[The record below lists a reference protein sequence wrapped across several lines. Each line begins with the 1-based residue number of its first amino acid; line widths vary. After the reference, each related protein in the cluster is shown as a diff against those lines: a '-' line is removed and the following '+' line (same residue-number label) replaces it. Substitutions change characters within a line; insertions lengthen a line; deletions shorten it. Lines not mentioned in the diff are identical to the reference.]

1 VHPEDMIKFGM
12 IPEFIGRVP
21 VVATLH
27 DLDRPALVAILKEPK
42 NSLIKQYQA
51 LLEFENVN
59 LRFTD
64 DAMEQIAEEAL
75 VRNVG
80 ARGLKIILEEIMLDV
95 MYRVPSEE
103 EIEECVITK
112 DVVLRRADPILSLR
126 KAG

>member
-1 VHPEDMIKFGM
+1 MIKFGM
-12 IPEFIGRVP
+12 IPEFVGRVP

-27 DLDRPALVAILKEPK
+27 DLDRSALVAILKEPK
-42 NSLIKQYQA
+42 NSLLKQYQA
-51 LLEFENVN
+51 LLDFENVN
-59 LRFTD
+59 LHFTD

-112 DVVLRRADPILSLR
+112 DVVLRRAAPILSLR
-126 KAG
+126 KVG